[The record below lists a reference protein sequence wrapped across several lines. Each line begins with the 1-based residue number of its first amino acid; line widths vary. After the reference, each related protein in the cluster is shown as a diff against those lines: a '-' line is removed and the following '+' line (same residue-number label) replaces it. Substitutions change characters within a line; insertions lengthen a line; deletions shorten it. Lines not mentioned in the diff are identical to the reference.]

1 MTSPTTNAAAPGSA
15 MTGLSQRRIFLIIG
29 ALMLGMLLAAL
40 DQTIVSTA
48 LPTIVGDLKG
58 GSHIAWVITAYL
70 LATTVS
76 TPLWGKLGDQYGRK
90 IFFQAAI
97 VIFLI
102 GSILSGLSQ
111 SMFELIAFRAVQ
123 GLGSG
128 GLMVGAQAI
137 VGDIVSPRERGKYV
151 GLFGGVFGLASVVG
165 PLLGGVFVDNLT
177 WRWIFY
183 INVPIGVIALI
194 VVALQVPGTLRRVH
208 HQIDYLGTAVLA
220 LAVTSLILLTSLG
233 GTTYAWASTPI
244 YILGVAGVALIGVF
258 VLVERRAA
266 EPVLPLHLFKLRT
279 FSMTSVVGFIVGFAM
294 FGAITYLP
302 AFFQVVRGISPTISG
317 VYLLPLMAG
326 LLLVSISS
334 GQVISKTGKYRFFP
348 IAGSAFMT
356 VGLFLLH
363 LMGVHTS
370 TALDAL
376 YMLVLGMG
384 IGGVMQVLVII
395 VQNGVPHSELGVA
408 TSGATFFRSIGGSFG
423 TAIFGAIFSN
433 VLVGN
438 LAKHLHGV
446 SLPSGFSSADA
457 TPALLSKLPA
467 AVHSGFVAGYA
478 ESIQTVFLVAV
489 PIAALAFLV
498 TWLIPQV
505 ELKQWG
511 GPAKDAAGTEAP
523 AAAEVTPDGE
533 ITPIELKAM
542 MDRGPRPFI
551 LDVRNPE
558 EIAICR
564 IAGSTVI
571 PLPELTNR
579 LDELDPHRLENLFE
593 IGIDEVSLRKQHRYL
608 TLVAD
613 HLRGQIVWG
622 VEGRDA
628 ATAARFFDEI
638 GTDRAHAIE
647 VVSMDMGPGYGKATR
662 EHAPQAI
669 IAIDP
674 FHVVA
679 LGNRALD
686 DVRRDYWNQLRRSGD
701 LAAARRFKDARWSL
715 LKAPPNLTDNQTVTL
730 RKLKR
735 AGGEVWRAYTLLSA
749 VDVDRG
755 RAVDGGLGCC

>member
-1 MTSPTTNAAAPGSA
+1 MSSATPEPVAAGDGALP
-15 MTGLSQRRIFLIIG
+15 GLSHRRILLIIG

-97 VIFLI
+97 IIFLV
-102 GSILSGLSQ
+102 GSVLAGISN

-137 VGDIVSPRERGKYV
+137 VGDIVSPRERGRYV
-151 GLFGGVFGLASVVG
+151 GLFGAVFGFASVVG

-183 INVPIGVIALI
+183 INVPIGAIALV
-194 VVALQVPGTLRRVH
+194 VVASQVPGKLGRVH
-208 HQIDYLGTAVLA
+208 HIIDYLGTAVLS
-220 LAVTSLILLTSLG
+220 LAATSFILLTSLG
-233 GTTYAWASTPI
+233 GTTYAWGSAPI
-244 YILGVAGVALIGVF
+244 YILGVAGVVLVGVF

-266 EPVLPLHLFKLRT
+266 EPVLPLHLFKTRT
-279 FSMTSVVGFIVGFAM
+279 FSVTSIVGFIVGFAM

-302 AFFQVVRGISPTISG
+302 AFFQVVKGISPTISG

-326 LLLVSISS
+326 LLIVSIGS
-334 GQVISKTGKYRFFP
+334 GQIISRTGKYRFFP

-356 VGLFLLH
+356 LGMYLLS
-363 LMGVHTS
+363 LMGVGTP

-438 LAKHLHGV
+438 LARHLHGAR
-446 SLPSGFSSADA
+446 LPAGFSSADA
-457 TPALLSKLPA
+457 TPALLSHLPA
-467 AVHSGFVAGYA
+467 ALHLDFISGYA
-478 ESIQTVFLVAV
+478 ESIQTVFIVAV
-489 PIAALAFLV
+489 PIAALAFLA

-505 ELKQWG
+505 ELKQWPDAESPVPG
-511 GPAKDAAGTEAP
+511 ADTGLAGPTVSPEVLNPQDSTTTEP
-523 AAAEVTPDGE
+523 
-533 ITPIELKAM
+533 
-542 MDRGPRPFI
+542 
-551 LDVRNPE
+551 
-558 EIAICR
+558 
-564 IAGSTVI
+564 
-571 PLPELTNR
+571 
-579 LDELDPHRLENLFE
+579 
-593 IGIDEVSLRKQHRYL
+593 
-608 TLVAD
+608 
-613 HLRGQIVWG
+613 
-622 VEGRDA
+622 
-628 ATAARFFDEI
+628 
-638 GTDRAHAIE
+638 
-647 VVSMDMGPGYGKATR
+647 
-662 EHAPQAI
+662 
-669 IAIDP
+669 
-674 FHVVA
+674 
-679 LGNRALD
+679 
-686 DVRRDYWNQLRRSGD
+686 
-701 LAAARRFKDARWSL
+701 
-715 LKAPPNLTDNQTVTL
+715 
-730 RKLKR
+730 
-735 AGGEVWRAYTLLSA
+735 
-749 VDVDRG
+749 
-755 RAVDGGLGCC
+755 